1 MPVNGNKD
9 WGFIDFRIEELW
21 KITKGKG
28 VKVAVLDSGLNY
40 NLDDFK
46 DNGQISFYNS
56 LINSDRKQDCAD
68 DSHGHGTECSGI
80 ICGQGIVK
88 YGVAPESELLVIK
101 VTSDG
106 GGIVPGAVLT
116 GLDKAISERC
126 DVISLS
132 FSIPKNDANFEAL
145 HNIIKEAYNRDITI
159 LASVG
164 DSGSLNFPQENYPA
178 SFPECLAIGGI
189 DRTRKRGKNSSKCI
203 YLDLMGP
210 GEEIQS
216 MLNPLRKVNGTS
228 FSTPFAA
235 GVLVLLK
242 AFVLGQN
249 KPLPNIELFD
259 ILKRT
264 ADINVNGSYNT
275 TEYGWGILDPVAA
288 YKLIIAKM

>member
-1 MPVNGNKD
+1 
-9 WGFIDFRIEELW
+9 
-21 KITKGKG
+21 
-28 VKVAVLDSGLNY
+28 
-40 NLDDFK
+40 
-46 DNGQISFYNS
+46 
-56 LINSDRKQDCAD
+56 
-68 DSHGHGTECSGI
+68 
-80 ICGQGIVK
+80 
-88 YGVAPESELLVIK
+88 
-101 VTSDG
+101 
-106 GGIVPGAVLT
+106 
-116 GLDKAISERC
+116 
-126 DVISLS
+126 
-132 FSIPKNDANFEAL
+132 
-145 HNIIKEAYNRDITI
+145 
-159 LASVG
+159 
-164 DSGSLNFPQENYPA
+164 
-178 SFPECLAIGGI
+178 
-189 DRTRKRGKNSSKCI
+189 
-203 YLDLMGP
+203 MGP